1 MVTFLLAFSFECFG
15 TPDSVGVFIF
25 AAAWSVIAILV
36 CWCIFTGWESGET
49 TLKDRLLAWRKR
61 LLPKKKGEDDAGA
74 GEGRLSALSLNEKAQ
89 WLAKFFKHGIFPH
102 SSDPPTTEMEER
114 ASSSV

>member
-15 TPDSVGVFIF
+15 TPDTAGEFIF
-25 AAAWSVIAILV
+25 AAAWSAIAILV
-36 CWCIFTGWESGET
+36 CWCIVTGWESGET
-49 TLKDRLLAWRKR
+49 TLKERLLAWRAR
-61 LLPKKKGEDDAGA
+61 LLPKKGEDDAA
-74 GEGRLSALSLNEKAQ
+74 GGGRVSALSLNEKAQ

-102 SSDPPTTEMEER
+102 SSDPPTREMEER